1 MVLIKKGINKTQM
14 NKHLLS
20 LKMVGYKFSLFS
32 LMILSSKQGTANYML
47 KEEETL
53 QKKKNLKCEK

>member
-1 MVLIKKGINKTQM
+1 M

-53 QKKKNLKCEK
+53 QKKKIWNVRNEYLGAN